1 MSIEKIYQLDALSDF
16 QGKVV
21 TNINYDSVSDDA
33 NTKLI
38 GIFDAMTF
46 IGNSIMEE
54 AGKKNID
61 TAAIENLGSI
71 MSILS
76 EVGIFINQISCTAN
90 YHRGIKDGSGA
101 DANQ

>member
-1 MSIEKIYQLDALSDF
+1 MRCQIFGGEEVPS
-16 QGKVV
+16 
-21 TNINYDSVSDDA
+21 INYDRVSDDA

-46 IGNSIMEE
+46 IGDSIMEE
-54 AGKKNID
+54 SGKKNIN

-71 MSILS
+71 ISILS